1 MTLGLIMLWDDV
13 TPSMTCTPQL
23 PSFEG
28 KRQGCSVLQV
38 DWQYLTV
45 SDSGNMNWQYLLRL
59 WPLELT
65 PHVSCNARVVRRVA
79 QQRVDQ
85 SRLTWRCLPLPV
97 VSCCLARN
105 WQGMA
110 NIFEYLCKLFEAD
123 YKASGSKHN
132 KNLNLGALWNN
143 SEFGPLCG
151 RCRQKLPQH
160 QGWSGQ
166 QHVKQSNQ
174 HHTEGTAEVLRD
186 VASLSRLI
194 LV

>member
-1 MTLGLIMLWDDV
+1 MQCA
-13 TPSMTCTPQL
+13 SSQ
-23 PSFEG
+23 
-28 KRQGCSVLQV
+28 
-38 DWQYLTV
+38 LTV
-45 SDSGNMNWQYLLRL
+45 SDSRWKNMIWQYLLRL

-97 VSCCLARN
+97 ASCCLARN
-105 WQGMA
+105 WQGIA

-132 KNLNLGALWNN
+132 KNLNLGVLWNN
-143 SEFGPLCG
+143 SEFGPVCG
-151 RCRQKLPQH
+151 RCRQKLLQH

-166 QHVKQSNQ
+166 HQHVKQSNQ
-174 HHTEGTAEVLRD
+174 HHTEAWTAEVLRD

-194 LV
+194 KFKLSLK

>member
-38 DWQYLTV
+38 DWR
-45 SDSGNMNWQYLLRL
+45 NMNWQYLLRL

-132 KNLNLGALWNN
+132 KNLNLGPFVAGAGKSCHSTRDDQDSSMSNKATSTTQKELQ
-143 SEFGPLCG
+143 
-151 RCRQKLPQH
+151 RCYEMLQVYQ
-160 QGWSGQ
+160 
-166 QHVKQSNQ
+166 
-174 HHTEGTAEVLRD
+174 D
-186 VASLSRLI
+186 
-194 LV
+194 